1 VCRFQGSC
9 CAIQP
14 EITIPPSNPAV
25 RAKPLPKVD
34 PAVAPTALPI
44 RKAAYQNT
52 KVGMARSRSR
62 TINNAGSPS
71 SIHQLDYF
79 RGRRIT
85 AHLAPLEKRFE
96 NRRWSK
102 SFLTNVKGKAPLL
115 ASKKRSARINDRLV
129 TTVTGCRKP
138 RVYDPQLM
146 TVLEAIAR
154 LPFPRALDPGCSVPS
169 SPASVEVRTDTTES
183 RFGSRFKRLL
193 QQIGPQRTS
202 LTRIFRPELA
212 LAIAHGQITHLACDS
227 HTTVPLSSITGIRP
241 CGFIVLNS

>member
-85 AHLAPLEKRFE
+85 TRVAMGQKAT
-96 NRRWSK
+96 
-102 SFLTNVKGKAPLL
+102 SFYDQWPPIEL
-115 ASKKRSARINDRLV
+115 IV
-129 TTVTGCRKP
+129 TCGRHRVRTG
-138 RVYDPQLM
+138 
-146 TVLEAIAR
+146 E
-154 LPFPRALDPGCSVPS
+154 LPPRAKFLPKPLQARCTRHGNKN
-169 SPASVEVRTDTTES
+169 AALLTLRTQ
-183 RFGSRFKRLL
+183 RHRGAGSRALCNHPSRA
-193 QQIGPQRTS
+193 IG
-202 LTRIFRPELA
+202 A
-212 LAIAHGQITHLACDS
+212 
-227 HTTVPLSSITGIRP
+227 
-241 CGFIVLNS
+241 